1 MKYEERE
8 MRENRRVMITGIGV
22 VSPLGN
28 NKEDFWSSL
37 IAGKSGVGRLTL
49 FDAREFSC
57 QIGAEVK
64 DFNPVER
71 LGKKES
77 RQMDRF
83 TQFAVVAALDAVLDA
98 QLDLSREDSNR
109 IGVIVG
115 SGVGGLGT
123 FETQHSILLEK
134 GPRRISP
141 FFIPMFV
148 PDMASG
154 QISIVLGVKG
164 PNSCAV
170 TACAS
175 ASHSI
180 GDSYRVVQRGEA
192 DVMITG
198 GSEAAI
204 TPAGLGGFCAMRA
217 LSTRN
222 DEPVRASRPFD
233 KERDGFV
240 MGEGAGILI
249 LESLEHANSRGAHIY
264 AEVVGYG
271 MSSDAYHI
279 TAPAPDGEGAIR
291 VMKAALND
299 ACLSP
304 EEVDYINAHGTSTPL
319 NDKVETA
326 AIKSVFG
333 EHSSKLVISST
344 KSMTGHLLGASGG
357 IELIAS
363 ALSIERGIV
372 HPTINYEYP
381 DPECNLD
388 YVPNQARQMKID
400 VCLSNSFGFG
410 GHNASLIIRK
420 YKPGGEK

>member
-1 MKYEERE
+1 
-8 MRENRRVMITGIGV
+8 MREDRRVMVTGIGV

-37 IAGKSGVGRLTL
+37 IAGKSGVGKLTL

-64 DFNPVER
+64 DFNPVGR
-71 LGKKES
+71 LGGKES
-77 RQMDRF
+77 RRMDRF

-98 QLDLSREDSNR
+98 RLDLSRENSNR

-115 SGVGGLGT
+115 SGIGGLGT
-123 FETQHSILLEK
+123 LEAQHSILLEK
-134 GPRRISP
+134 GPRKISP

-175 ASHSI
+175 GSHSI
-180 GDSYRVVQRGEA
+180 GDSYRIVQRGEA

-204 TPAGLGGFCAMRA
+204 TPIGLGGFCAMRA

-222 DEPVRASRPFD
+222 NEPERASRPFD
-233 KERDGFV
+233 RERDGFV
-240 MGEGAGILI
+240 IGEGAGILI

-279 TAPAPDGEGAIR
+279 TAPAPDGEGAVR
-291 VMKAALND
+291 AMKAALND
-299 ACLSP
+299 ACLAP
-304 EEVDYINAHGTSTPL
+304 EEVTYINAHGTSTPL
-319 NDKVETA
+319 NDKLETA

-333 EHSSKLVISST
+333 EHANKLVINST
-344 KSMTGHLLGASGG
+344 KSMAGHLLGASGG
-357 IELIAS
+357 IEFIAS
-363 ALSIERGIV
+363 VLSIEMGVV

-388 YVPNQARQMKID
+388 YVPNRARQMNID
-400 VCLSNSFGFG
+400 VCISNSFGFG
-410 GHNASLIIRK
+410 GHNASLVVRK
-420 YKPGGEK
+420 YRSGGGK

>member
-1 MKYEERE
+1 
-8 MRENRRVMITGIGV
+8 MRENRRVAVTGVGM

-28 NKEDFWSSL
+28 NKEEFWSSL
-37 IAGKSGVGRLTL
+37 TTGKSAVRKLTL
-49 FDAREFSC
+49 FDAHEFNC

-64 DFNPVER
+64 DFDAQEK
-71 LGKKES
+71 LGKKEA

-83 TQFAVVAALDAVLDA
+83 TQFAVAAAIDAISDA
-98 QLDLSREDSNR
+98 GLRLEMEDLSR
-109 IGVIVG
+109 IGVVVG
-115 SGVGGLGT
+115 SGIGGLGT
-123 FETQHSILLEK
+123 VETQHSILLEK

-154 QISIVLGVKG
+154 QISIALGVKG
-164 PNSCAV
+164 PNSCVA

-175 ASHSI
+175 SSHAI
-180 GDSYRVVQRGEA
+180 GDSYRIIQRGEA

-204 TPAGLGGFCAMRA
+204 TPVGLGGFCAMRA

-222 DEPVRASRPFD
+222 DEPARASRPFD

-249 LESLEHANSRGAHIY
+249 LESLKHAILRGAHIY

-271 MSSDAYHI
+271 MSGDAYHI
-279 TAPAPDGEGAIR
+279 TAPAPNGEGAKR
-291 VMKAALND
+291 AMEAALND
-299 ACLSP
+299 AGIAP

-319 NDKVETA
+319 NDKLETV

-333 EHSSKLVISST
+333 EHAKRLVINST

-363 ALSIERGIV
+363 VLSIERGVI

-381 DPECNLD
+381 DPECDLD
-388 YVPNQARQMKID
+388 YVPNKARQMNIE
-400 VCLSNSFGFG
+400 VCVSNSFGFG
-410 GHNASLIIRK
+410 GHNVSLVVRR
-420 YKPGGEK
+420 YSPEEKNEFRP

>member
-1 MKYEERE
+1 
-8 MRENRRVMITGIGV
+8 MRENRRVVVTGVGI

-37 IAGKSGVGRLTL
+37 TQGKSGVEKLTL
-49 FDAREFSC
+49 FDASEFSC
-57 QIGAEVK
+57 QISAEVK
-64 DFNPVER
+64 DFNAQER
-71 LGKKES
+71 LGKKEV

-83 TQFAVVAALDAVLDA
+83 TQFAVVAALDAALDA
-98 QLDLSREDSNR
+98 RLDMSREDLDR

-115 SGVGGLGT
+115 SGIGGLGT
-123 FETQHSILLEK
+123 VETQHSILLEK

-154 QISIVLGVKG
+154 QISITLGVKG
-164 PNSCAV
+164 PNSCIV

-175 ASHSI
+175 SSHAI
-180 GDSYRVVQRGEA
+180 GDSYRIIQRGEA

-204 TPAGLGGFCAMRA
+204 TPVALGGFCAMRA

-222 DEPVRASRPFD
+222 NEPSQASRPFD

-249 LESLEHANSRGAHIY
+249 LESLKHANSRGAHIY
-264 AEVVGYG
+264 AEVIGYG
-271 MSSDAYHI
+271 MSGDAYHI
-279 TAPAPDGEGAIR
+279 TAPAPDGEGAAR
-291 VMKAALND
+291 AMEAALND
-299 ACLSP
+299 ACLSS
-304 EEVDYINAHGTSTPL
+304 EEVDYINAHGTSTQL
-319 NDKVETA
+319 NDKLETA
-326 AIKSVFG
+326 AIKRVFG
-333 EHSSKLVISST
+333 KHADRLAISST

-357 IELIAS
+357 IEFIAS
-363 ALSIERGIV
+363 VLSIETGVV

-388 YVPNQARQMKID
+388 YVPNKARQMNIN
-400 VCLSNSFGFG
+400 VCMSNSFGFG
-410 GHNASLIIRK
+410 GHNATLAVKK
-420 YKPGGEK
+420 YNPGGEK

>member
-1 MKYEERE
+1 
-8 MRENRRVMITGIGV
+8 MRENRRVMVTGIGV

-37 IAGKSGVGRLTL
+37 IAGKSGVGKLTL
-49 FDAREFSC
+49 FDTREFSC
-57 QIGAEVK
+57 QISAEVK
-64 DFNPVER
+64 NFDPVER

-77 RQMDRF
+77 RRMDRF

-98 QLDLSREDSNR
+98 RLDLGSEDSNR
-109 IGVIVG
+109 IGVMVG
-115 SGVGGLGT
+115 SGIGGLGT
-123 FETQHSILLEK
+123 FEVQHSLLLEK
-134 GPRRISP
+134 GPRKISP

-148 PDMASG
+148 SDTASG
-154 QISIVLGVKG
+154 QISITLGVKG
-164 PNSCAV
+164 PNSCVV

-175 ASHSI
+175 GSHSI

-204 TPAGLGGFCAMRA
+204 TPIGLGGFCAMRA

-222 DEPVRASRPFD
+222 DEPARASRPFD

-279 TAPAPDGEGAIR
+279 TAPAPDGEGAAR
-291 VMKAALND
+291 AMKAALND
-299 ACLSP
+299 ACLTP

-319 NDKVETA
+319 NDKLETV

-333 EHSSKLVISST
+333 EHSSKLAISST

-357 IELIAS
+357 IEFIAS
-363 ALSIERGIV
+363 VLSIEMGVV

-388 YVPNQARQMKID
+388 YVPNQARQMNID
-400 VCLSNSFGFG
+400 ICISNSFGFG
-410 GHNASLIIRK
+410 GHNASLIARK
-420 YKPGGEK
+420 YRSGGEK

>member
-1 MKYEERE
+1 M
-8 MRENRRVMITGIGV
+8 VTGIGV

-37 IAGKSGVGRLTL
+37 IAGKSGVGKLTL

-64 DFNPVER
+64 DFNPVGR
-71 LGKKES
+71 LGGKES
-77 RQMDRF
+77 RRMDRF

-98 QLDLSREDSNR
+98 RLDLSRENSNR

-115 SGVGGLGT
+115 SGIGGLGT
-123 FETQHSILLEK
+123 LEAQHSILLEK

-141 FFIPMFV
+141 FLIPMFV
-148 PDMASG
+148 SDMASG

-164 PNSCAV
+164 PNLCAV

-175 ASHSI
+175 GSHSI
-180 GDSYRVVQRGEA
+180 GDSYRIVQRGEA

-204 TPAGLGGFCAMRA
+204 TPIGLGGFCAMRA

-222 DEPVRASRPFD
+222 NEPERASRPFD
-233 KERDGFV
+233 RERDGFV
-240 MGEGAGILI
+240 IGEGAGILI

-279 TAPAPDGEGAIR
+279 TAPAPDGEGAVR
-291 VMKAALND
+291 AMKAALND
-299 ACLSP
+299 ACLAP
-304 EEVDYINAHGTSTPL
+304 EEVTYINAHGTSTPL
-319 NDKVETA
+319 NDKLETA

-333 EHSSKLVISST
+333 EHANKLVINST
-344 KSMTGHLLGASGG
+344 KSMAGHLLGASGG
-357 IELIAS
+357 IEFIAS
-363 ALSIERGIV
+363 VLSIEMGVV

-388 YVPNQARQMKID
+388 YVPNRARQMNID
-400 VCLSNSFGFG
+400 VCISNSFGFG
-410 GHNASLIIRK
+410 GHNASLVVRK
-420 YKPGGEK
+420 YRSGGGK

>member
-1 MKYEERE
+1 
-8 MRENRRVMITGIGV
+8 MREDRRVMVTGIGV

-37 IAGKSGVGRLTL
+37 IAGKSGVGKLTL

-64 DFNPVER
+64 DFNPVGR
-71 LGKKES
+71 LGGKES
-77 RQMDRF
+77 RRMDRF

-98 QLDLSREDSNR
+98 RLDLSRENSNR

-115 SGVGGLGT
+115 SGIGGLGT
-123 FETQHSILLEK
+123 LEAQHSILLEK

-141 FFIPMFV
+141 FLIPMFV
-148 PDMASG
+148 SDMASG

-164 PNSCAV
+164 PNLCAV

-175 ASHSI
+175 GSHSI
-180 GDSYRVVQRGEA
+180 GDSYRIVQRGEA

-204 TPAGLGGFCAMRA
+204 TPIGLGGFCAMRA

-222 DEPVRASRPFD
+222 NEPERASRPFD
-233 KERDGFV
+233 RERDGFV
-240 MGEGAGILI
+240 IGEGAGILI

-279 TAPAPDGEGAIR
+279 TAPAPDGEGAVR
-291 VMKAALND
+291 AMKAALND
-299 ACLSP
+299 ACLAP
-304 EEVDYINAHGTSTPL
+304 EEVTYINAHGTSTPL
-319 NDKVETA
+319 NDKLETA

-333 EHSSKLVISST
+333 EHANKLVINST
-344 KSMTGHLLGASGG
+344 KSMAGHLLGASGG
-357 IELIAS
+357 IEFIAS
-363 ALSIERGIV
+363 VLSIEMGVV

-388 YVPNQARQMKID
+388 YVPNRARQMNID
-400 VCLSNSFGFG
+400 VCISNSFGFG
-410 GHNASLIIRK
+410 GHNASLVVRK
-420 YKPGGEK
+420 YRSGGGK

>member
-1 MKYEERE
+1 
-8 MRENRRVMITGIGV
+8 MREDRRVVVTGIGV

-37 IAGKSGVGRLTL
+37 IEGKSGVGKLTL
-49 FDAREFSC
+49 FDAHEFSC
-57 QIGAEVK
+57 QISAEVK
-64 DFNPVER
+64 DFNAIGI
-71 LGKKES
+71 LGKKEA

-83 TQFAVVAALDAVLDA
+83 TQFAVVAALDAVGDA
-98 QLDLSREDSNR
+98 ELRLGMEDLGR
-109 IGVIVG
+109 IGVVVG
-115 SGVGGLGT
+115 SGIGGLGT
-123 FETQHSILLEK
+123 VEAQHSILLEK

-154 QISIVLGVKG
+154 QISIALGVKG

-175 ASHSI
+175 GSHAI
-180 GDSYRVVQRGEA
+180 GDSYRIIQRGEA

-204 TPAGLGGFCAMRA
+204 TPVGLGGFCAMRA

-222 DEPVRASRPFD
+222 DEPARASRPFD
-233 KERDGFV
+233 RERDGFV

-249 LESLEHANSRGAHIY
+249 LESLKHANSRGAHIY

-271 MSSDAYHI
+271 ISGDAYHI
-279 TAPAPDGEGAIR
+279 TAPAPDGEGAKR
-291 VMKAALND
+291 AMEAALND
-299 ACLSP
+299 ASIAP

-319 NDKVETA
+319 NDKLETA
-326 AIKSVFG
+326 AIKRVFG
-333 EHSSKLVISST
+333 EHARRLVISST
-344 KSMTGHLLGASGG
+344 KSMAGHLLGASGG

-363 ALSIERGIV
+363 VLSIETGVV

-388 YVPNQARQMKID
+388 YVPNKARQMNID
-400 VCLSNSFGFG
+400 VCISNSFGFG
-410 GHNASLIIRK
+410 GHNASLVVRK
-420 YKPGGEK
+420 YSPGGEK